1 VGWADVAT
9 RHDLLEL
16 ERRIDLRFDA
26 ADTRMEARFSQ
37 IDARFEQVEARFE
50 TTEHKILGTLE
61 RELRRQTWR
70 MFAVYAASMGAFI
83 GALVAVADV

>member
-1 VGWADVAT
+1 MGWADVAT

-26 ADTRMEARFSQ
+26 ADTRMEARF
-37 IDARFEQVEARFE
+37 EQVDARFE

-70 MFAVYAASMGAFI
+70 MFAVYAASMGALI

>member
-1 VGWADVAT
+1 
-9 RHDLLEL
+9 
-16 ERRIDLRFDA
+16 
-26 ADTRMEARFSQ
+26 ME
-37 IDARFEQVEARFE
+37 ARFEQVDARFE